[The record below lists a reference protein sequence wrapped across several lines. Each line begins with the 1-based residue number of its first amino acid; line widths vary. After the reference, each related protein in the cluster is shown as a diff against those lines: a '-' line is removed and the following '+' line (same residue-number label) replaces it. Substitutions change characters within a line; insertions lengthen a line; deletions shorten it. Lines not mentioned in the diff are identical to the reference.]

1 MIDLIYLRGRKLAKL
16 NLEKEECLIWDF
28 SWFHQHFQQSHFPAN
43 PKQQNYLSYCV
54 QQTMRLY
61 GLILSLVGTNS
72 LSLSK
77 TMNRRTVCFS
87 PLIIPLATPALG
99 GSPAFA
105 STPKRYVV
113 LGAGGKTGK
122 KICRILNEKG
132 FLVTAVTTDGRDL
145 SLDGGQLPI
154 TYARGDVTD
163 PASIQNL
170 LSEHDVSGVVFAASA
185 SKKGGDAKAV
195 DYLGVSNVAKA
206 TVENKVPR
214 LVVISSGAITRP
226 DSVGFK
232 ITELFGQIMSF
243 KMLGENSL
251 RDTYNASP
259 DSTLSYTIVRPG
271 GLSDKESIGA
281 RGVEISQGDVLSAE
295 VTREDV
301 AQTTV
306 AALTTSKKVFRATV
320 EVFGRSGESMF
331 GAKTGA
337 LPLAKNLPTIPESL
351 IHVTESDSYDELFN
365 SILPD
370 SKMAT
375 LGIVNNYEPDR
386 SKLKI

>member
-1 MIDLIYLRGRKLAKL
+1 
-16 NLEKEECLIWDF
+16 
-28 SWFHQHFQQSHFPAN
+28 
-43 PKQQNYLSYCV
+43 
-54 QQTMRLY
+54 MRLY

-72 LSLSK
+72 LSFSK

-87 PLIIPLATPALG
+87 PLIIPLATLPALG